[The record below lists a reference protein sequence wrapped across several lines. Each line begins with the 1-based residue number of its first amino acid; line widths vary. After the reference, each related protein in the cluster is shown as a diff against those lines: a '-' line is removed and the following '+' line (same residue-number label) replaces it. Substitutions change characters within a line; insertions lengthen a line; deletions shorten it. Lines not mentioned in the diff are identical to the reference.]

1 MNVKAKNKPGGVGK
15 LKELLAHQEMVVV
28 LVIILLAIYLSI
40 VRPDSF
46 PTTMNIFN
54 VLRQASHYAVL
65 AVGMG
70 FVIITGGVD
79 LSVGDCLLHMC
90 GNICKP
96 EYREWS

>member
-54 VLRQASHYAVL
+54 VLRQASPVSYTHLVQDVRGIKTAGL
-65 AVGMG
+65 
-70 FVIITGGVD
+70 
-79 LSVGDCLLHMC
+79 
-90 GNICKP
+90 
-96 EYREWS
+96 